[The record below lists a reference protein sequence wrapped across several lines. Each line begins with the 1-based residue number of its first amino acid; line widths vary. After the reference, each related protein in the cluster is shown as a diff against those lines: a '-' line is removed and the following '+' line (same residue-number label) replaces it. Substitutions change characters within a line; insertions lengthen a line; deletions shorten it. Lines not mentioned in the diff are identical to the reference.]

1 MMKKENISI
10 RRIETSIK
18 LQASQ
23 INSIRVKDIERN
35 AVRVYKDNKIGI
47 SGAVGSSSDEELTKQ
62 AIQNLTS
69 NIPYPFELEAN
80 KKDHRDYTE
89 TRYSE
94 EELMNITEKII
105 DSLTKDFD
113 DFIFS
118 ESVKSMKIDYKLKNN
133 KGLDLRYQDE
143 YFEMGLIVKAKS
155 SPNLFD
161 TFVGFQGRD
170 LDLEKFLA
178 ASKKQLTAER
188 KKVELPKEEKVPVFF
203 TSPDSLGQFLLRQLN
218 GELYG
223 NKASLFDNKLG
234 EQLFNKKF
242 TLVLNNDPK
251 TSYSPFFDV
260 EGVTIENDTLPLI
273 ENGVLKRVF
282 TDKKNAAK
290 FNLEHTGSASGGY
303 DDIPSLTFTNVRV
316 TTDTKDMHKVLNGKK
331 AILVLVAAGGDF
343 NADGHYA
350 TPVQAS
356 YLFDGNSI
364 LGKLPEF
371 NMNND
376 LYSMLGKDYIGT
388 FDTDH
393 LYFGENQNMFGCYMN
408 ITK

>member
-1 MMKKENISI
+1 MKKENISI

-18 LQASQ
+18 LQASR

-69 NIPYPFELEAN
+69 NIPYPYELESN
-80 KKDHRDYTE
+80 NKDHRDYTE

-94 EELMNITEKII
+94 EELMKMTEKII

-118 ESVKSMKIDYKLKNN
+118 ESVKSSKIDYKLKNSE
-133 KGLDLRYQDE
+133 GLDLRYQDE
-143 YFEMGLIVKAKS
+143 RIDMGLIVKAKS

-161 TFVGFQGRD
+161 TFIGYEGRT
-170 LDLEKFLA
+170 LDIDKFLA
-178 ASKKQLTAER
+178 ATKKQLTAER
-188 KKVELPKEEKVPVFF
+188 NKVELPKGEKVPVFF
-203 TSPDSLGQFLLRQLN
+203 ISPDSLGQFLLRQLN

-234 EQLFNKKF
+234 EKLFNEKF
-242 TLVLNNDPK
+242 TLVQDNDPK

-260 EGVTIENDTLPLI
+260 EGVTIKNDTLPLI
-273 ENGVLKRVF
+273 ENGVFKRVF

-303 DDIPSLTFTNVRV
+303 DDIPSLTFTHVRLH
-316 TTDTKDMHKVLNGKK
+316 TDSKDMHKTLDGKK

-356 YLFDGNSI
+356 YLFDGNQV

-371 NMNND
+371 NMDND

-388 FDTDH
+388 FNSDH
-393 LYFGENQNMFGCYMN
+393 LYFGENQNMLGCYMN
-408 ITK
+408 IKK